1 MNALAAEGWDYQRS
15 DILPSEERQGLTS
28 THTVYRSVL
37 VFRRA
42 LAVEVTTAPEA
53 RAGVETQSTRP
64 DMTQDDT
71 AGGDVPRPFSARDDI
86 SDAAQDT
93 TKSDRPQ
100 S

>member
-1 MNALAAEGWDYQRS
+1 MRSQPRGGTISARTSFRLKNA
-15 DILPSEERQGLTS
+15 QGLTS